1 VTKLTIPG
9 AAAEWTLV
17 GTAPARPDIVLAA
30 PGFSVR
36 SLALPRSV
44 RVLKTSDAADAF
56 DLSAAEA
63 TNVRVAVLDVDRLGL
78 NYWHDLHTIF
88 PTVRI
93 VAIANDPAVRRRAL
107 VAGAAVALPHA
118 AGPARV
124 AAAVRRLAGH

>member
-1 VTKLTIPG
+1 M
-9 AAAEWTLV
+9 
-17 GTAPARPDIVLAA
+17 
-30 PGFSVR
+30 
-36 SLALPRSV
+36 ALPQTV

-56 DLSAAEA
+56 DLAAAEA
-63 TNVRVAVLDVDRLGL
+63 TNVRVVILDVDRLGL
-78 NYWHDLHTIF
+78 SYLHDLHTIF

-124 AAAVRRLAGH
+124 GAAVRRLSRR